1 MGARRHLFRQDIP
14 IDITTVADVLRKK
27 GILDKVGEEPYLAE
41 LAECIGTSANVGHY
55 CRILLEY
62 VARRRLIDFNLL
74 MQEQA
79 RNLETPT
86 YELYVKHSTFAAELQ
101 DSIAEHGGLPPIEDS
116 MCLSEDPPEMNAELI
131 KGILRIGHKM
141 SLNAPSKAGKSFALI
156 CLALCLAYGLEWL
169 GFLCRKSRVL
179 YINFEIDRASC
190 INRFFKVAAALNIL
204 PRHENLKIWNLR
216 GHNAPIEE
224 LIPKLTSYI
233 GRNRFDVVI
242 IDPFYKMFFSNH
254 IKSFDE
260 NSAAS
265 LAYLFCKLDKVIK
278 DCGCALI
285 MAGHYSKGMQ
295 GGKSSIDRTSGSG
308 VLGRDPDAILTLT
321 ELEKTEN
328 AYRLESVLREFP
340 STVNVSLRFE
350 FPLHVIDTTLDS
362 EALKGSVGRK
372 QAVTGEE
379 VLEAFEALDAGE
391 GVTIAEMHNYLET
404 GSLNTFKKRIKELDE
419 KRLNRLGLHI
429 KGNRIHSTIN
439 NAKGC

>member
-1 MGARRHLFRQDIP
+1 
-14 IDITTVADVLRKK
+14 
-27 GILDKVGEEPYLAE
+27 
-41 LAECIGTSANVGHY
+41 
-55 CRILLEY
+55 
-62 VARRRLIDFNLL
+62 
-74 MQEQA
+74 
-79 RNLETPT
+79 
-86 YELYVKHSTFAAELQ
+86 
-101 DSIAEHGGLPPIEDS
+101 
-116 MCLSEDPPEMNAELI
+116 
-131 KGILRIGHKM
+131 
-141 SLNAPSKAGKSFALI
+141 
-156 CLALCLAYGLEWL
+156 
-169 GFLCRKSRVL
+169 
-179 YINFEIDRASC
+179 
-190 INRFFKVAAALNIL
+190 
-204 PRHENLKIWNLR
+204 LR
-216 GHNAPIEE
+216 GHNAPIED
-224 LIPKLTSYI
+224 LLPKLITYI

-242 IDPFYKMFFSNH
+242 LDPFYKLFFSNH

-362 EALKGSVGRK
+362 EALKGGVGRK

-429 KGNRIHSTIN
+429 KGNRILSTIN
-439 NAKGC
+439 NPIGC